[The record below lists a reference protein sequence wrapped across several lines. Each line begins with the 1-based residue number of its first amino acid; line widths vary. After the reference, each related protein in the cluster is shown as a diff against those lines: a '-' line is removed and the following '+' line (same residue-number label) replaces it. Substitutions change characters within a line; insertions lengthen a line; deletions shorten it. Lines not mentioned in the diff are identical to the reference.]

1 MQYGL
6 NVYAIYIQC
15 ISLKSYT
22 HAFDSQPEFFSCVVE
37 IFYDFVEILAR
48 HQAVNWVRSC
58 VVDAGCMLSGIVN
71 SHSKQTGTRSHSHMP
86 RDNFD
91 ITLSDHKRKIPINDF
106 LECVVNEI

>member
-1 MQYGL
+1 M
-6 NVYAIYIQC
+6 YI
-15 ISLKSYT
+15 IKKLHTRLRFS
-22 HAFDSQPEFFSCVVE
+22 ARIFSCVVE

-48 HQAVNWVRSC
+48 HQAVNWVRSY